1 MAIKLRVGGTH
12 AYQAYREVEPVPP
25 SPRIDPQRPRDEYPQ
40 QQSEQHTDKAEPV
53 RRRFTAM
60 RNLIDELKKTAGLTR
75 VDYFTAETELKDL
88 GLSILENE
96 LVDQLL
102 ELKVS
107 LEWIDHL
114 LQEIRQRLTVSNLE
128 AGHNLSE
135 SYNFFPVFI
144 AGISEYNLSFQQ
156 LQVPHSHKSTRISE
170 NIDQHGHFISEKNR
184 LRLDFRQ
191 MLATEDVDVL
201 QLDISVLVA
210 VSEVDDAGRRV
221 SLYQR
226 PNQSYALYADKQI
239 DLSI

>member
-25 SPRIDPQRPRDEYPQ
+25 YPRIDPQRPRDEYPQ
-40 QQSEQHTDKAEPV
+40 QQSEPQIEKADPV

-60 RNLIDELKKTAGLTR
+60 RNLIDELKKSAGLTR
-75 VDYFTAETELKDL
+75 VDYFTAETELKGL
-88 GLSILENE
+88 GFSILENE
-96 LVDQLL
+96 LLDQLL

-114 LQEIRQRLTVSNLE
+114 LQEIRQSLTVSSLE

-144 AGISEYNLSFQQ
+144 AGISEYNLSFKQ
-156 LQVPHSHKSTRISE
+156 LHVPYSHESVLIRE
-170 NIDQHGHFISEKNR
+170 NIDKQGHFISEKNR
-184 LRLDFRQ
+184 LRLDFRE
-191 MLATEDVDVL
+191 MPATENIDVL

-210 VSEVDDAGRRV
+210 VSEVDDVGRRAV
-221 SLYQR
+221 LYQR

>member
-1 MAIKLRVGGTH
+1 MAANLRVGGTH
-12 AYQAYREVEPVPP
+12 AYQPYREVEPVPP
-25 SPRIDPQRPRDEYPQ
+25 YPRIDPQRPRDEYPQ
-40 QQSEQHTDKAEPV
+40 QQSEQHTDKADPA

-60 RNLIDELKKTAGLTR
+60 RNLIDELEKSAGLTR

-88 GLSILENE
+88 GLLILESE
-96 LVDQLL
+96 LIDQLL

-107 LEWIDHL
+107 LEWIDHI
-114 LQEIRQRLTVSNLE
+114 LQQVRQRLTDPVLD
-128 AGHNLSE
+128 AGHDLSE

-144 AGISEYNLSFQQ
+144 AGVSEYNLFFRQ
-156 LQVPHSHKSTRISE
+156 LQATSYHESVQISE
-170 NIDQHGHFISEKNR
+170 NIENNGHFISEKNR
-184 LRLDFRQ
+184 LRLDFRK
-191 MLATEDVDVL
+191 MPVAEDSDAL

-221 SLYQR
+221 ILYQR